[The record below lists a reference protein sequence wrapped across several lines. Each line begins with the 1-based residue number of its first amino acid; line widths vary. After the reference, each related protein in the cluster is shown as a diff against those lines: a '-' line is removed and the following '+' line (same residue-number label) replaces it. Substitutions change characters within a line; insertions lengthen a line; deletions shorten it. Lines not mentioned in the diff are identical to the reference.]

1 MLAQAVFGALSTEP
15 SAGGLFAMLLHTMA
29 RFIMIG
35 FGFSLCASADLQL
48 MQFWLDGSHHDGQIQ
63 QPTPGCQTS
72 FQGDPCYE
80 KVVWAMQ
87 TGISQHPDW
96 YVPLTRDSSFED
108 FQRFLH
114 GQPRLANVCPEPCS
128 QQHSS
133 AMLPAEKSATAPVP
147 SQACRTAA
155 ESDPCYEKV
164 VWAMQ
169 TGISQH
175 PDWYVPLTR
184 NSSFEDFQRFLHGQ
198 PRLAHLCPEPCSQQ
212 HSSAMLPAEK
222 SAAAPVSSQACR
234 TAAESDPC
242 YEKVVWAMQTGISQ
256 HPDWYVPLTRD
267 SSFEDFQR
275 FLHGQPN
282 LAHVCPEPCSQQHS
296 SVLLPAERSATAPAP
311 SQACRT
317 VAQGDPCYE
326 RVVWAMQTGIS
337 QRPDLFVPL
346 TRNSSFEDFQRF
358 LHGQANE
365 LAHVCPEPCSQQ
377 HSSAMSPAE
386 KSATA
391 PAPSQACRTVA
402 ESDPCYEKVV
412 WAMQTGI
419 SQHPDWYVP
428 LTRNSS
434 FEDFQRFLH
443 GQPRLAHLC
452 PEPCSQQHSSAMLP
466 AEKSATAP
474 VSSQACRTAAESD
487 PCYEK
492 VVWAM
497 QTGISQHPDL
507 FVPLTRNSS
516 FEDFQRFLHGQP
528 NELAHLCPE
537 PCSQDKSATAPA
549 PSQACRTVAESDP
562 CYEKVV
568 WAMQTGISQHP
579 DWYVP
584 LTRGSSFEDFQRFLH
599 GQPRLAHVC
608 PEPCSTQKPDDR
620 LPAHLGTP
628 LPTALRLGT
637 PMPTEVHVDE
647 LLTATYPGFVRSGS
661 NCNCGGYLK
670 EFPDQYTTLDLCAE
684 ECLRVPGCRSFGLH
698 PWQSIWNGHCNLY
711 DAICDDTDGHDEGT
725 TCTNPVPYG
734 AIQVN
739 FNNLATVIPTPSPTT
754 GVCDVTDGSSPST
767 AYPCLCGIATCETSE
782 ICSMDSCAVPQ
793 GLTVDWPCETASIG
807 SNYFSLLGT
816 SVTGAPVYSNVD
828 GTYLYWDVS
837 CDGYERPAAD
847 QRPRWILD
855 NDAPSMTSTMDLDG
869 DGNCTFFGYLNS
881 AELRG
886 IPLGNTSWKVACDS
900 GVISATASIEYAP
913 VMPTP
918 LPTLE
923 PGKPCPCEDSCG
935 VFPYVDLDGDG
946 CLLEAEVNAVA
957 AFAGHFLE
965 MDADGDGCVNQTECA
980 LSPRSAGLPGFPI
993 TGPAECGYGY
1003 FFTEGT
1009 SVCAECTT
1017 GETRRRRSESCTECP
1032 EGKFDAGEFDSCIGG
1047 AYLTGPLELGAREV
1061 PISKDTDE
1069 SGIVLMVGD
1078 GVTIS
1083 SRNPGYF
1090 ERFVITE
1097 KVGFGDDERRTERQ
1111 EALLRKRGPFFGLDH
1126 GTNGVFRKYDAM
1138 MSACTGV
1145 NGIDLSSSYPCG
1157 CGSFQ
1162 CVSGEKCDQDC
1173 GGNLTQL
1180 PSGAVFGMAGCCVGP
1195 PVSPLPTPSPTVVAR
1210 GDPHLVN
1217 LQGEHFDINHGGE
1230 FDLLRIPQAA
1240 GLPAELALRA
1250 TVRPEH
1256 GRPCTTYI
1264 TEVELGGSWLG
1275 SASVQMR
1282 SHVRSHSRGEADRL
1296 LSLRVLNHSVGP
1308 GEVPWTNITDWADGD
1323 YVLSGLPKQRHFKV
1337 TLSKTLWHSN
1347 KEKAGALNVAGQF
1360 VVQIQMVSKQINEAA
1375 MIVVRQELPEQEHL
1389 NVAVRK
1395 LGALGRVDIGGLLGF
1410 DPHPESLEEVTPEC
1424 QRHRDRLDNKGGP
1437 KTKKAWKTRW
1447 EKIKA
1452 KRTLGGSMSDT
1463 DAAAAL
1469 IGGLEGRGLMC
1480 VCPTQEPMGL
1490 AGEEYSERSAGSRT
1504 EGVVADFQ
1512 IGRLAEATWD

>member
-275 FLHGQPN
+275 FLHGQP
-282 LAHVCPEPCSQQHS
+282 
-296 SVLLPAERSATAPAP
+296 
-311 SQACRT
+311 
-317 VAQGDPCYE
+317 
-326 RVVWAMQTGIS
+326 
-337 QRPDLFVPL
+337 
-346 TRNSSFEDFQRF
+346 
-358 LHGQANE
+358 
-365 LAHVCPEPCSQQ
+365 
-377 HSSAMSPAE
+377 
-386 KSATA
+386 
-391 PAPSQACRTVA
+391 
-402 ESDPCYEKVV
+402 
-412 WAMQTGI
+412 
-419 SQHPDWYVP
+419 
-428 LTRNSS
+428 
-434 FEDFQRFLH
+434 
-443 GQPRLAHLC
+443 RLAHLC

-474 VSSQACRTAAESD
+474 VS
-487 PCYEK
+487 
-492 VVWAM
+492 
-497 QTGISQHPDL
+497 
-507 FVPLTRNSS
+507 
-516 FEDFQRFLHGQP
+516 
-528 NELAHLCPE
+528 
-537 PCSQDKSATAPA
+537 
-549 PSQACRTVAESDP
+549 SQACRTVAESDP

>member
-1 MLAQAVFGALSTEP
+1 
-15 SAGGLFAMLLHTMA
+15 
-29 RFIMIG
+29 
-35 FGFSLCASADLQL
+35 
-48 MQFWLDGSHHDGQIQ
+48 
-63 QPTPGCQTS
+63 
-72 FQGDPCYE
+72 
-80 KVVWAMQ
+80 
-87 TGISQHPDW
+87 
-96 YVPLTRDSSFED
+96 
-108 FQRFLH
+108 
-114 GQPRLANVCPEPCS
+114 
-128 QQHSS
+128 
-133 AMLPAEKSATAPVP
+133 
-147 SQACRTAA
+147 
-155 ESDPCYEKV
+155 
-164 VWAMQ
+164 MQ

-222 SAAAPVSSQACR
+222 SATAPVSSQACR

-317 VAQGDPCYE
+317 A
-326 RVVWAMQTGIS
+326 
-337 QRPDLFVPL
+337 
-346 TRNSSFEDFQRF
+346 
-358 LHGQANE
+358 
-365 LAHVCPEPCSQQ
+365 
-377 HSSAMSPAE
+377 
-386 KSATA
+386 
-391 PAPSQACRTVA
+391 
-402 ESDPCYEKVV
+402 
-412 WAMQTGI
+412 
-419 SQHPDWYVP
+419 
-428 LTRNSS
+428 
-434 FEDFQRFLH
+434 
-443 GQPRLAHLC
+443 
-452 PEPCSQQHSSAMLP
+452 
-466 AEKSATAP
+466 
-474 VSSQACRTAAESD
+474 
-487 PCYEK
+487 
-492 VVWAM
+492 
-497 QTGISQHPDL
+497 
-507 FVPLTRNSS
+507 
-516 FEDFQRFLHGQP
+516 
-528 NELAHLCPE
+528 
-537 PCSQDKSATAPA
+537 
-549 PSQACRTVAESDP
+549 
-562 CYEKVV
+562 KVV